1 MKTNFLYKFSKE
13 EIFSVGLILLMVF
26 SRLIPHPPNF
36 TPIIAT
42 GILCGY
48 FFKDLKLSLIILLLS
63 MLISDLLIG
72 FYSNML
78 FVYSSLFLITL
89 FAFKMNNKINIK
101 NLFLFGFA
109 GSFLFYLI
117 SNFGVWIFGSLYP
130 KNIGGLIECYFMA
143 IPFFKNTLIS
153 TTVFIYLVFILKK
166 AINTFFLKNITQ

>member
-1 MKTNFLYKFSKE
+1 MKINMIHKLSKE

-36 TPIIAT
+36 TPIIAM

-48 FFKDLKLSLIILLLS
+48 FFKDLKLSLFVLLIS

-78 FVYSSLFLITL
+78 FVYSSLILITL
-89 FAFKMNNKINIK
+89 LAFKLNNKINIK
-101 NLFLFGFA
+101 NLFLYGLA

-117 SNFGVWIFGSLYP
+117 SNFGVWIFGNLYP

-153 TTVFIYLVFILKK
+153 TTIFIYLVYILKK
-166 AINTFFLKNITQ
+166 VINAFFLKNITQ